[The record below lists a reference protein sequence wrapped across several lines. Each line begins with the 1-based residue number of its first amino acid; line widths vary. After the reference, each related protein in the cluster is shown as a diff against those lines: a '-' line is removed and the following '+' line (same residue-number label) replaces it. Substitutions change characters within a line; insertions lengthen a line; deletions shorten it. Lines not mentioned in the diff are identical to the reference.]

1 MSGRPDDAPGP
12 AVAAGGHRPQSGDR
26 IEIRG
31 LVVDAVHGVHEEER
45 AAPQPFE
52 VDLDLHVDMAPA
64 ATGDDLARTADY
76 SQAVRPATAV
86 LAGPPRRLLE
96 TLAEEIAAAVLAD
109 PAVAAVTV
117 AVRKLRPPVPERL
130 ASAGV
135 RLTRHRP

>member
-1 MSGRPDDAPGP
+1 MT
-12 AVAAGGHRPQSGDR
+12 DR

-52 VDLDLHVDMAPA
+52 VDVDLELDMTR
-64 ATGDDLARTADY
+64 ATAGDDLTGTADY
-76 SQAVRPATAV
+76 ARAVQAATSV
-86 LAGPPRRLLE
+86 LLGPPRRLLE

-109 PAVAAVTV
+109 PAVEAVTV
-117 AVRKLRPPVPERL
+117 AVRKLRPPVPGRL

-135 RLTRHRP
+135 RLTRRRP